1 MNDRQI
7 ICFLEAV
14 KERNFTKVA
23 EKLYLTQPGV
33 SRMIATLEKELNTKL
48 FARSAHKTLEPTES
62 GKLYYE
68 MFEKCRQEFEE
79 TKKKCDLLQRE
90 NTDITTLKFGYVRGW
105 SITGFYPLMLD
116 ALQEDFPYL
125 NVDLE
130 SHSYERLYELLYS
143 GSLDFALTMN
153 FPEKEKLPDDLEA
166 MEICQVPLAAIY
178 PREFGIKNDITDFQD
193 SVFYLTADAP
203 VEHTRAELEQI
214 CAQRGFVPKTK
225 VVPNHATLLSL
236 MDREDSAAVMDLWC
250 QPIYDKKFKYV
261 RLDAT
266 VPIVGVFRKNCAHAK
281 IIRMLY
287 ETLAERYVEEVVI
300 IIRK

>member
-7 ICFLEAV
+7 ACFLEAV

-48 FARSAHKTLEPTES
+48 FARSAHKTLELTES

-68 MFEKCRQEFEE
+68 MFEKCRREFEE
-79 TKKKCDLLQRE
+79 TKRKSELIQRE

-116 ALQEDFPYL
+116 ALQEEFPYL
-125 NVDLE
+125 TMHFPEMEKVHSDLE
-130 SHSYERLYELLYS
+130 V
-143 GSLDFALTMN
+143 
-153 FPEKEKLPDDLEA
+153 
-166 MEICQVPLAAIY
+166 MEICQVPQAVIY
-178 PREFGIKNDITDFQD
+178 PKEFGTKKDIADFQD
-193 SVFYLTADAP
+193 SVFYLSADAP
-203 VEHTRAELEQI
+203 VEYSRANLEQI
-214 CAQRGFVPKTK
+214 CVQKEFIPKTK

-236 MDREDSAAVMDLWC
+236 MDREDSAAIMDLWC

-261 RLDAT
+261 RLEAS

-287 ETLAERYVEEVVI
+287 ETLAERYGEEVMI

>member
-7 ICFLEAV
+7 ACFLEAV

-48 FARSAHKTLEPTES
+48 FARSAHKTLELTES

-68 MFEKCRQEFEE
+68 MFEKCRREFEE
-79 TKKKCDLLQRE
+79 TKRKSELIQRE

-116 ALQEDFPYL
+116 ALQEEFPYL

-130 SHSYERLYELLYS
+130 SHSYERLYDLLYS
-143 GSLDFALTMN
+143 GNLDFILTMN
-153 FPEKEKLPDDLEA
+153 FPEMEKLHSDLEV
-166 MEICQVPLAAIY
+166 MEICQVPQAVIY
-178 PREFGIKNDITDFQD
+178 PKEFGTKKDIADFQD
-193 SVFYLTADAP
+193 SVFYLSADAP
-203 VEHTRAELEQI
+203 V
-214 CAQRGFVPKTK
+214 PKTY
-225 VVPNHATLLSL
+225 VVPNLATLLSL
-236 MDREDSAAVMDLWC
+236 MDREDSAAIMDLWC

-261 RLDAT
+261 RLEAS
-266 VPIVGVFRKNCAHAK
+266 VPIVGAFRKNCAHAK

-287 ETLAERYVEEVVI
+287 EALAERYGEEVMF

>member
-7 ICFLEAV
+7 ACFLEAV

-48 FARSAHKTLEPTES
+48 FARSAHKTLELTES

-68 MFEKCRQEFEE
+68 MFEKCRREFEE
-79 TKKKCDLLQRE
+79 TKRKSELIQRE

-116 ALQEDFPYL
+116 ALQEEFPYL

-130 SHSYERLYELLYS
+130 SHSYERLYDLLYS
-143 GSLDFALTMN
+143 GNLDFILTMH
-153 FPEKEKLPDDLEA
+153 FPEMEKLHSDLEV
-166 MEICQVPLAAIY
+166 MEICQVPQAVIY
-178 PREFGIKNDITDFQD
+178 PKAFGTKKDIADFQD
-193 SVFYLTADAP
+193 SVFYLSADAP
-203 VEHTRAELEQI
+203 VEYSRANLEQI
-214 CAQRGFVPKTK
+214 CVQKEFIPKTK

-236 MDREDSAAVMDLWC
+236 MDREDSAAIMDLWC

-261 RLDAT
+261 RLEAS
-266 VPIVGVFRKNCAHAK
+266 VPIVGAFRKNCAHAK

-287 ETLAERYVEEVVI
+287 EALAERYGEEVMI